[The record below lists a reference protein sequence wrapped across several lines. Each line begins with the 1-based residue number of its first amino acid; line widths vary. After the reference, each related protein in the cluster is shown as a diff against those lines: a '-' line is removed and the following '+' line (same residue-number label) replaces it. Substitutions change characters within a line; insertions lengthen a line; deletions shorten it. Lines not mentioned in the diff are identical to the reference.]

1 MTDVIRHRYPAR
13 VRDWFRAKWAIH
25 PRSCSK
31 CVSRMAVCWVA
42 TECCSCWPDPAAVIA
57 KQTIGGGDILLHVRE
72 IPAMTDQSPDAP
84 DITVHAADGHRIR
97 AGVLAIVAESFHELA
112 KARVEWA
119 AHPPVEWVLERR
131 EDGRVWAPVDPFRD
145 RLWRCSALPLRP
157 SVLREAGKRHRELHK
172 AAVAKAGHECQCD
185 ACQGKPTERRKCFGC
200 KVVLG
205 TGQTAWRADTSAGDG
220 GWSSEGKSLLWC
232 PSCVS
237 AVQVIAEAAPEETIV
252 RHMRVIE
259 GGAAG
264 IEADQPR

>member
-1 MTDVIRHRYPAR
+1 MTDVIRHRFPAR

-31 CVSRMAVCWVA
+31 CGTRKAVCWVA
-42 TECCSCWPDPAAVIA
+42 TDKSEHWLTECCSCWPDPAAVIER
-57 KQTIGGGDILLHVRE
+57 QTIGGGDVLLHVRE
-72 IPAMTDQSPDAP
+72 VPAMADQSADAP
-84 DITVHAADGHRIR
+84 DITVHAAGRHIR

-119 AHPPVEWVLERR
+119 AHPPVKWVLERR

-145 RLWRCSALPLRP
+145 RLWRCSALPLRTTD
-157 SVLREAGKRHRELHK
+157 LRARKKDGQCFACK
-172 AAVAKAGHECQCD
+172 ADLG
-185 ACQGKPTERRKCFGC
+185 ER
-200 KVVLG
+200 
-205 TGQTAWRADTSAGDG
+205 QTAWRPDTWAGDG
-220 GWSSEGKSLLWC
+220 GWSSAGLRLLWC
-232 PSCVS
+232 PSCIA
-237 AVQVIAEAAPEETIV
+237 AVQVLAEAAPEETIV